1 METDVLDAP
10 AGRTGKRRRGGFL
23 LAIIGGL
30 IGSALTV
37 GALWLG
43 GVFEDDVPITVGA
56 DTSDVVVTSNP
67 VDETAPG
74 TVTITPLD
82 GSSRVSTV
90 AARAIPSIVTVEVG
104 DNVTVPSGG
113 ATESV
118 FHAFATGSGVVF
130 RSDGYIL
137 TNNHVVEDTVIT
149 KVVFSDGRKFEAEV
163 IGTDP
168 LTDIAVLKIDA
179 SGLPTIEFANISELA
194 IGDEAIAVGS
204 PLGLEGGP
212 SVTAGVVSAFNRQL
226 NTGPGPNDSLYGL
239 LQTDAPI
246 TLGSS
251 GGALLN
257 GEAQLIGITTAI
269 GVSDVGAEGLGFAVP
284 VDMVERLSEDLIIE
298 GRVKHAYLGIGVDDA
313 MIDLGDGAEIPAGAV
328 ITGFASG
335 SAIQLAGADV
345 GDVIIELNRIPVSTK
360 FDLLSILRSYRAGD
374 RIDILV
380 TRSDEEVS
388 LTVELGLRPDD
399 L

>member
-1 METDVLDAP
+1 
-10 AGRTGKRRRGGFL
+10 
-23 LAIIGGL
+23 L

-43 GVFEDDVPITVGA
+43 GVFEDEAPITAGA
-56 DTSDVVVTSNP
+56 GSADVVVTSNP
-67 VDETAPG
+67 VDETVSG
-74 TVTITPLD
+74 EVTITPLD
-82 GSSRVSTV
+82 GNSRVSTV

-104 DNVTVPSGG
+104 DNVTVPAGDT
-113 ATESV
+113 TESV

-149 KVVFSDGRKFEAEV
+149 KVVFSDGRKFEAEMV
-163 IGTDP
+163 GTDP

-179 SGLPTIEFANISELA
+179 TGLPTIEFADITDLA

-284 VDMVERLSEDLIIE
+284 VDMVQRLSEDLITD
-298 GRVKHAYLGIGVDDA
+298 GRVRHAYLGIGVDDA
-313 MIDLGDGAEIPAGAV
+313 MIDLGDGAEIPAGAA

-345 GDVIIELNRIPVSTK
+345 GDVIIEINGISVSTK
-360 FDLLSILRSYRAGD
+360 FDLLSLLRSYRAGD

-380 TRSDEEVS
+380 TRSEEEVS

>member
-1 METDVLDAP
+1 MKP
-10 AGRTGKRRRGGFL
+10 RRRGGAV
-23 LAIIGGL
+23 LALAGGL
-30 IGSALTV
+30 IGSFLTV

-43 GVFEDDVPITVGA
+43 GIFDDDTPAPSSTETTSVVSVADSTTEVP
-56 DTSDVVVTSNP
+56 
-67 VDETAPG
+67 PG
-74 TVTITPLD
+74 VVTITPID
-82 GSSRVSTV
+82 GNSRVAAV
-90 AARAIPSIVTVEVG
+90 AAKAIPSIVTVEVG
-104 DNVTVPSGG
+104 DNVSVPAGG
-113 ATESV
+113 GTELV

-149 KVVFSDGRKFEAEV
+149 KVVFSDGRKFEAV
-163 IGTDP
+163 VVGTDP
-168 LTDIAVLKIDA
+168 LTDIAVLKIEA
-179 SGLPTIEFANISELA
+179 SDLPVIAFADIAELS

-204 PLGLEGGP
+204 PLGLKGGP

-226 NTGPGPNDSLYGL
+226 DTGPSPNDALYGL

-257 GEAQLIGITTAI
+257 DQAQLIGITTAI

-284 VDMVERLSEDLIIE
+284 VDMVERLSADLIAD
-298 GRVKHAYLGIGVDDA
+298 GTVRHAYLGIGVDDA
-313 MIDLGDGAEIPAGAV
+313 MIDLDEGAEIPAGAA

-335 SAIQLAGADV
+335 STIQLAGAEV
-345 GDVIIELNRIPVSTK
+345 GDVIVQINGTAVNTR

-374 RIDILV
+374 RIEITVD
-380 TRSDEEVS
+380 RSGDEVA